1 MTYRRS
7 SPNRPAGWPP
17 RIDEPADH
25 PQVETCTKIRHHR
38 PSGKTGSQSGS
49 LKPARD
55 KPKEL
60 IPSRAVSSSRGR
72 TSPGLPKHYTIDAVA
87 EALDVSSRTVR
98 RWIANGDLIV
108 HRFDGLVRVEDSDLR
123 SFLALHREG

>member
-7 SPNRPAGWPP
+7 SPNRPAGMP
-17 RIDEPADH
+17 RSIDQLADH
-25 PQVETCTKIRHHR
+25 RQVGPCTKTSHHR
-38 PSGKTGSQSGS
+38 RLGKTGSQSGS
-49 LKPARD
+49 LKPARE
-55 KPKEL
+55 PTKEV
-60 IPSRAVSSSRGR
+60 IPSGAFSSGRRR

-108 HRFDGLVRVEDSDLR
+108 HRFDGLVRVEDRDLR
-123 SFLALHREG
+123 SFLGLHREG

>member
-7 SPNRPAGWPP
+7 SPNRPPGMP
-17 RIDEPADH
+17 RSIDELADH
-25 PQVETCTKIRHHR
+25 RQVVPCTKTRHR
-38 PSGKTGSQSGS
+38 RRSGKTGSQSGS
-49 LKPARD
+49 FKRAREI
-55 KPKEL
+55 PKEL
-60 IPSRAVSSSRGR
+60 IPFLSVSSGRGR
-72 TSPGLPKHYTIDAVA
+72 KSPGLPKHYTIDAVA

-108 HRFDGLVRVEDSDLR
+108 HRFDGLVRVEDGDLR